1 MMGRWWKSRGM
12 LKSNLAAG
20 GVAALLLLSAC
31 GDDADEKTENQ
42 QAAET
47 VAAIDPALAP
57 GIQKGIEDYLILLE
71 GRAEQKVIHHAAVK
85 VTPGTGAFDV
95 AIEGIQI
102 GAKDKDYLDVGTIS
116 YRLTPKDGGGFI
128 ASDLKHAASFPFR
141 VEGGKEEGSL
151 TLTTKSFTGDWSSDM
166 QAFLALN
173 WQAADLV
180 AKDGTANGGDM
191 RASGIG
197 VTVTSDDRGN
207 GIFDQTAV
215 FNLADLS
222 AKDTT
227 GGTLSLGKVT
237 GTAIMTELKLKDYV
251 AKTREMQSM
260 MTELAEKAAAANA
273 AAGSDP
279 ASPPAGLS
287 PEQAKQMGDLIK
299 GASGLVGGVVYDV
312 DLENLAFK
320 EADGSEP
327 FTLKTGN
334 FDLEL
339 TGLNAEKAS
348 IGFAIGHDGL
358 VIKDP
363 ELAATPLFEKLLPA
377 KGSLDITLSDIPSKE
392 LWNLIGDQ
400 FPSLVTGDQNQA
412 EAAMN
417 VLFVAMTQLLQQSPM
432 KLTVAPSGLAAE
444 AMQVDA
450 KGAFDVHPDA
460 VFGLIGALDVD
471 VHGLD
476 AALQMATEAAQTS
489 PDAAQVVGSLAMIQS
504 LAKRETSSDGKPV
517 DKLKL
522 EVDAAGDAKVNGVSL
537 SGM

>member
-12 LKSNLAAG
+12 LKTNLAAG

-31 GDDADEKTENQ
+31 GDEAENKAEGQ

-47 VAAIDPALAP
+47 VAAIDPAQAP
-57 GIQKGIEDYLILLE
+57 VIQKGIEDYLALVE
-71 GRAEQKVIHHAAVK
+71 GRAEQKIIHHTAVK
-85 VTPGTGAFDV
+85 VTPGTDAFDV

-102 GAKDKDYLDVGTIS
+102 GVKDKDYLDVGTVS
-116 YRLTPKDGGGFI
+116 YRLTPKGTEGYT

-151 TLTTKSFTGDWSSDM
+151 ALTTKSFSGEWSSTM
-166 QAFLALN
+166 ESFLALD
-173 WQAADLV
+173 WQAADLI
-180 AKDGTANGGDM
+180 AKDTTADGGDM
-191 RASGIG
+191 RAGGVGINVSSTDKSNG
-197 VTVTSDDRGN
+197 V
-207 GIFDQTAV
+207 FDQKAV
-215 FNLADLS
+215 FTLDS
-222 AKDTT
+222 VSIKETS
-227 GGTLSLGKVT
+227 GGTLSLGKLT
-237 GTAIMTELKLKDYV
+237 GIATMTDLKLKDYV
-251 AKTREMQSM
+251 AKTREMQTM
-260 MTELAEKAAAANA
+260 MTELAEKAAVAETATT
-273 AAGSDP
+273 DP
-279 ASPPAGLS
+279 ATPPPSLS
-287 PEQAKQMGDLIK
+287 PEQAKKMGDLIK
-299 GASGLVGGVVYDV
+299 SASGLVGGVIYDFDV
-312 DLENLAFK
+312 ENIAFK

-327 FTLKTGN
+327 FALKTGN
-334 FDLEL
+334 FDLKL

-377 KGSLDITLSDIPSKE
+377 KGSLDLTLSDIPSKE

-400 FPSLVTGDQNQA
+400 FPGLVTGDQNQA

-432 KLTVAPSGLAAE
+432 KLTVAPSGLDAE
-444 AMQVDA
+444 AIQVDA
-450 KGAFDVHPDA
+450 SGAFDVHPDA
-460 VFGLIGALDVD
+460 VLGLIGALDVD

-476 AALQMATEAAQTS
+476 AALQLATEAAQTS

-522 EVDAAGDAKVNGVSL
+522 EVDATGDAKVNGVSL